1 MWSDLTMRQRAFL
14 ISQGVRAGIGSAN
27 TIKKLY
33 NEQQRKQLDG
43 GGFIDKQGNPLSWID
58 VAKAVIKSNEGWRE
72 FPYADGP
79 GLRSVG
85 WGFNDSGFRT
95 KYKNGISSF
104 YENGITKEQAEREL
118 NWYLGNAINDLKR
131 TYGSLWDTFSDSQR
145 VAILDSYYQQPASVL
160 KKSKFFNA
168 INHDRDNAYKYLGVN
183 GYDQRNE
190 IRRHYFTN
198 TGEMSMNDERM
209 ARVSDALRYG
219 EGMSYSLPS
228 VDIKAPSKEVPE
240 KQYNINLQPY
250 SAVASLPPL
259 LPPASTNRRRI
270 EPPKEKDD
278 TYATL
283 QEEYNPYI
291 FNNYWTPDMNK
302 YSTFKYALESNKNI
316 KENKQRMLRDEQ
328 EIYDLYNIKTHV

>member
-43 GGFIDKQGNPLSWID
+43 G
-58 VAKAVIKSNEGWRE
+58 
-72 FPYADGP
+72 
-79 GLRSVG
+79 
-85 WGFNDSGFRT
+85 
-95 KYKNGISSF
+95 
-104 YENGITKEQAEREL
+104 
-118 NWYLGNAINDLKR
+118 
-131 TYGSLWDTFSDSQR
+131 
-145 VAILDSYYQQPASVL
+145 
-160 KKSKFFNA
+160 
-168 INHDRDNAYKYLGVN
+168 
-183 GYDQRNE
+183 
-190 IRRHYFTN
+190 HYFTN
-198 TGEMSMNDERM
+198 TEEMSMNDERM

-228 VDIKAPSKEVPE
+228 VDIKAPVKEVPE

-259 LPPASTNRRRI
+259 LPPASTNRHRI
-270 EPPKEKDD
+270 EPPKEKDN

-283 QEEYNPYI
+283 QEAYNPYI